1 MALRSRAPLPIPK
14 AASGFTDPNKD
25 REMIPVYARI
35 ERLPPGPSIPVP
47 VSTPEA
53 KPTRRGR
60 ASTREGKRAMQVWLA
75 PEAVLQMNYLALD
88 EDTTVQAL
96 MEEAVEALFRA
107 KGKARLRG

>member
-1 MALRSRAPLPIPK
+1 MALRSRAPLPVPIVPMRRGEPEPD
-14 AASGFTDPNKD
+14 AP
-25 REMIPVYARI
+25 R
-35 ERLPPGPSIPVP
+35 PPLKPS
-47 VSTPEA
+47 
-53 KPTRRGR
+53 RGR
-60 ASTREGKRAMQVWLA
+60 ASTWEGKRAMQVWLA

>member
-1 MALRSRAPLPIPK
+1 MALRSRAPLPVP
-14 AASGFTDPNKD
+14 AA
-25 REMIPVYARI
+25 
-35 ERLPPGPSIPVP
+35 
-47 VSTPEA
+47 
-53 KPTRRGR
+53 PTRASEPEPDAPRPPLKPSRGR

>member
-1 MALRSRAPLPIPK
+1 MALRSRAPLP
-14 AASGFTDPNKD
+14 
-25 REMIPVYARI
+25 
-35 ERLPPGPSIPVP
+35 VP
-47 VSTPEA
+47 AT
-53 KPTRRGR
+53 PTRASKPKPDAPRPPFKPSRGR
-60 ASTREGKRAMQVWLA
+60 ASTREGKRAIQVWLA